1 MADADISRRTFVT
14 LAPVAPATLALGSM
28 ASAEATPAGPEALA
42 GAGRAAVVTGSPRGI
57 GAATARSLARW
68 LRRDRDL
75 SHQP

>member
-42 GAGRAAVVTGSPRGI
+42 GAGRAASPRGI